1 VGAGQIATGIGD
13 QQFIEELSASDGQD
27 AENDREGDKQGAS
40 PSVTIRRRSEAR
52 QGFFLVPDGKRGRIA
67 GFLSCSEGVIGGRAF
82 IFEVRLAFDFVVL
95 FDKIIINDIIG
106 KNDKAR
112 SVKLLNHLQRITEN
126 ERLVL

>member
-1 VGAGQIATGIGD
+1 MGSVGS
-13 QQFIEELSASDGQD
+13 QQQR
-27 AENDREGDKQGAS
+27 N
-40 PSVTIRRRSEAR
+40 EAR
-52 QGFFLVPDGKRGRIA
+52 QGFFREPDGKRGRIS
-67 GFLSCSEGVIGGRAF
+67 GFRSCSEGVIGGRGF

-95 FDKIIINDIIG
+95 FYKIIINNIIG